1 MLFSDLFDLELIVWE
16 GDLPTLPNYLPSDDV
31 TLEELAHTP

>member
-1 MLFSDLFDLELIVWE
+1 MSFSELFDLGVIVWE
-16 GDLPTLPNYLPSDDV
+16 GDLPTLPSYIPTDDV